1 MKQTAIVIILLL
13 MQFSTN
19 YACLNGDTKIL
30 TNGAILYEGRPEG
43 VPKGRQILYND
54 EMLEAEI
61 RELDS
66 LYNKTKEIDYRSN
79 KGILL
84 ILLKRYDEAIRLYQS
99 IEQLMPGRY
108 ATASNIGTAL

>member
-30 TNGAILYEGRPEG
+30 TNGVIVYEGRPDG

-61 RELDS
+61 RELD
-66 LYNKTKEIDYRSN
+66 I
-79 KGILL
+79 
-84 ILLKRYDEAIRLYQS
+84 
-99 IEQLMPGRY
+99 
-108 ATASNIGTAL
+108 